1 MKRSKK
7 VDLAFRGTTLN
18 VTNLTESTVKFLK
31 SSFELKKTITIE
43 LSDHELVIDMAE
55 VLFMKIENPSD

>member
-31 SSFELKKTITIE
+31 SSFELKKRITIE